1 MPASL
6 EPALIHRPVLVDEVV
21 RLLVTRPDGV
31 YIDGTVGAG
40 GHAEAI
46 LKRLAEMSGEL
57 NRLSRGRIL
66 GIDRDPQ
73 ILDLARQRFEGIEGS
88 RVHFLHASFEDMDR
102 ATSLLGVEQV
112 DGLVLDLGVSSLQLD
127 QAQRGF
133 SFSKEAYLDMRMDPN
148 ERTTAAEIVAK
159 SSPHELMRILRDYG
173 EERFAARIVENIVEA
188 RRRKRIETTTELA
201 KTAPG
206 WIPRAAISRRIHPVA
221 RIHPATKTFQAL
233 RIAVNRELDRLDRFL
248 KIAPSY
254 VTVGGRIAVISY
266 HSLEDRLVKQAFH
279 GGEREGLL
287 RRLTKKPIR
296 PTDAEVLGNPRSR
309 SARLRVAEKLE

>member
-1 MPASL
+1 MPGS
-6 EPALIHRPVLVDEVV
+6 LIHRPVLADEVV

-31 YIDGTVGAG
+31 YIDGTVGGG

-46 LKRLAEMSGEL
+46 SRRLAEMGG
-57 NRLSRGRIL
+57 NGGIL
-66 GIDRDPQ
+66 GIDRDAQ
-73 ILDLARQRFEGIEGS
+73 ILDLARQRFERIEGS
-88 RVHFLHASFEDMDR
+88 RVLFLHASFEDLES
-102 ATSLLGVEQV
+102 ATGLLGVDQV

-159 SSPHELMRILRDYG
+159 SSPHELVRILRDYG
-173 EERFAARIVENIVEA
+173 EERFANRIVQNIVEA
-188 RRRKRIETTTELA
+188 RRRKRIESTTELA
-201 KTAPG
+201 G
-206 WIPRAAISRRIHPVA
+206 IISGSIPRAAMSR

-233 RIAVNRELDRLDRFL
+233 RIAVNREIERLDCFL

-254 VTVGGRIAVISY
+254 ITARGRIAVISY
-266 HSLEDRLVKQAFH
+266 HSLEDRLVKHAFRQ
-279 GGEREGLL
+279 GEREGIL

-296 PTDAEVLGNPRSR
+296 PTDREIADNPRAR
-309 SARLRVAEKLE
+309 SARLRVAEKVQ